1 MMKKTKNAPRARRA
15 IDPADAARTLW
26 LASLGAVSLAQKQ
39 GGKLIETLV
48 AEGEDFRNRTGK
60 LANAVK
66 RDLVR
71 AANDAQSQIEGA
83 IGPIKARALSTVR
96 TVEAGVNERFNDVLG
111 RFGVARNVAR
121 KPKATRSVKRVV
133 RRTKAKV
140 AGRRRA
146 A

>member
-1 MMKKTKNAPRARRA
+1 MMKKMKNAPRARRA

-39 GGKLIETLV
+39 GGKLIDTLV
-48 AEGEDFRNRTGK
+48 AEGEDFRDRTGK

-111 RFGVARNVAR
+111 RFGVAR
-121 KPKATRSVKRVV
+121 KPKATRTVKRVV
-133 RRTKAKV
+133 RRTKAKA